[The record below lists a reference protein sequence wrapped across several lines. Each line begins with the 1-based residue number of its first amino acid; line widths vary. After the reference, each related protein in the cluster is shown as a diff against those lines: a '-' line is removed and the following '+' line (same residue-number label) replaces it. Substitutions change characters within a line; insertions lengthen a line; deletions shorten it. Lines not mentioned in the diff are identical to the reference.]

1 MVQDTT
7 VDIEKANLSPGNI
20 SLRDQILG
28 TKCLIGLGGGGPLGM
43 QLFFHRR
50 TEPRTASQ
58 VRPRKRANE
67 PTRWK
72 NAHPAPV
79 MPGAP
84 SAGPPNAFPP
94 VPPPRARLE
103 FLGFG
108 VTVPDFNV
116 FHLPKY
122 QVAAIQGYTQKH
134 SLGVRYTASLSS
146 ERASHPSPTQ
156 ALPPLSTARQHNGP

>member
-1 MVQDTT
+1 M
-7 VDIEKANLSPGNI
+7 E
-20 SLRDQILG
+20 
-28 TKCLIGLGGGGPLGM
+28 
-43 QLFFHRR
+43 
-50 TEPRTASQ
+50 
-58 VRPRKRANE
+58 
-67 PTRWK
+67 

-122 QVAAIQGYTQKH
+122 QVAIQGYTQKH